1 MFVSRIGK
9 LDTWGMMLDI
19 QETSATVGVVQVG
32 WASKT
37 DRPAELPGDG
47 LRRTHGGEKMVD
59 I

>member
-1 MFVSRIGK
+1 
-9 LDTWGMMLDI
+9 MMLDI